1 MDDKRREFFHS
12 RKFHIK
18 PKAALDRSKPRR
30 TATPQYWARGHWKKN
45 LYTKMAKD
53 MKSKIYIA
61 SLAALTLAA
70 CSPED
75 YDSVNEAGLPV
86 AQDAKAKVDVDD
98 ETNTVTLSLEGAGQY
113 VMWYLPVD
121 GKEITKKAIYST
133 SNPLTRIWASAG
145 DYTVYY
151 RVGNSNAHGKH
162 RRR

>member
-1 MDDKRREFFHS
+1 
-12 RKFHIK
+12 
-18 PKAALDRSKPRR
+18 
-30 TATPQYWARGHWKKN
+30 
-45 LYTKMAKD
+45 

-121 GKEITKKAIYST
+121 GKEITKK
-133 SNPLTRIWASAG
+133 P
-145 DYTVYY
+145 YTPP
-151 RVGNSNAHGKH
+151 ATL
-162 RRR
+162 